1 MNARRFRIVV
11 ASTVILLL
19 IGIGVFVAY
28 DKNMPVQQVRVY
40 EVPDKSDSRPIV
52 NQVPQGRKATYAQ
65 KQGTDS
71 RNGEDR
77 FSNDAAVDLI
87 ASDMVEGEGCCPAE
101 SDLAILSHSE
111 EYDLNPVS
119 PEVIEDAR
127 RLREWREASALYRE
141 KTAAHDAEGERLFDE
156 LISISRDFF
165 AAAATEDRAA
175 VVSALDEQF
184 PDMDQNIRQKV
195 LDMIYGAD
203 YPSRTNEDIGSDLET
218 LRLKQENWAQRS
230 EKLARERPVYPNLTH
245 KH

>member
-1 MNARRFRIVV
+1 MNTRFFVIGGAVIFLLVGFGVFLVYDMNA
-11 ASTVILLL
+11 
-19 IGIGVFVAY
+19 
-28 DKNMPVQQVRVY
+28 PVQQVRVY
-40 EVPDKSDSRPIV
+40 EVPEPAPRATLADSV
-52 NQVPQGRKATYAQ
+52 AAGKTELA
-65 KQGTDS
+65 
-71 RNGEDR
+71 
-77 FSNDAAVDLI
+77 FSNQESQILDDDASPLL
-87 ASDMVEGEGCCPAE
+87 SEECCPD
-101 SDLAILSHSE
+101 DLSE
-111 EYDLNPVS
+111 LVELDDGIVYDSNPVS

-127 RLREWREASALYRE
+127 RLREWREASALHRE
-141 KTAAHDAEGERLFDE
+141 KTAAHDAERERLFDE

-203 YPSRTNEDIGSDLET
+203 YPSRTNEDIRSDLET